1 MLIYAAWLNI
11 QSNPPP
17 QSQPNQLFQ
26 QKPKYWNQNLYMQN
40 VLVDIGMQV
49 LWGRELIEDYKTLS

>member
-49 LWGRELIEDYKTLS
+49 LWEES